1 IKKKFE
7 SLKPGLQQ
15 RAVHRFLVKAGV
27 EYDRKRVLDVLS
39 YISKRKKY
47 SLTTNLYLVSDD
59 EYIYATQNKEKNT
72 EDTAINE
79 NGRYKTF
86 NGGELELLP
95 AEEGMK
101 FPKETDLSAL
111 VDLSRVSKELVLRT
125 RRDGD
130 VITPFGMNGK
140 MKLKKYLISKKVP
153 VQKRDEL
160 PILAQGNEALWVVG
174 VGISEKLRV
183 AKLPTNVVKYKY

>member
-1 IKKKFE
+1 
-7 SLKPGLQQ
+7 
-15 RAVHRFLVKAGV
+15 
-27 EYDRKRVLDVLS
+27 
-39 YISKRKKY
+39 
-47 SLTTNLYLVSDD
+47 
-59 EYIYATQNKEKNT
+59 
-72 EDTAINE
+72 
-79 NGRYKTF
+79 
-86 NGGELELLP
+86 
-95 AEEGMK
+95 MK